1 MSLRNYCLEKKYEPC
16 LRKLAKT
23 GGELFP
29 ALTSVLGKMQSQA
42 GGTVP
47 GPCIQKFKNVFAKV
61 VPSYAGNMQQD
72 ALEFLT
78 YLLDLLHEETKTCP
92 QVFEHRR
99 TTSVVQWPTAENI
112 PQQNPSSP
120 EHHPERSV
128 EPKFSSTAE
137 DSSILSELL
146 EKAHSVA
153 ELGAKGTKR
162 SAFRRLLHRVKRVS
176 RSSSRTRQSKCVEPD
191 PEGSGFL
198 GSAEAAAQER
208 SFLKETFVGHLQ
220 SRLRCCH
227 CKNLTTR
234 NELFWSLA
242 LCVPEEKG
250 KETGT
255 SPVEAPLK
263 ESEISPSEVKPP
275 PSTGKPLTTK
285 DHKVE
290 SDSRSRHISTVNS
303 VVSDRSNTA
312 STCSTPTFSL
322 NDCLDAFTKVEV
334 LDGNDRPTCERCKVP
349 TKAKFQVLVSSLP
362 EILVLQFLRFDS
374 SSCHNKRRNLID
386 FGFELDLGP
395 YTTKGLD
402 ERQRHHTREEV
413 RPPCSTTTT
422 IIARDKT
429 YHRKLSC
436 ALDPP
441 RLMPSR
447 PNRYSTLVLPN
458 LPFPDTVL
466 RLPPH
471 GDRMRRESHSSNNL
485 HIDSNSTYVPPCPST
500 LTLTAESL
508 NSLASIGEGTPCQ
521 KSFHENLDNARYR
534 LYGVVYHRGGTER
547 GHYTA
552 KCLVR
557 LPNSEEQSWYNFDDD
572 NVSPITDLSEIVQ
585 SSAYI
590 LFYERIKEPQLSED
604 VDVNFH
610 IESEESDT
618 QSPLG
623 HAKKLKSCPAS
634 LISPT
639 LSPPAC
645 Q

>member
-198 GSAEAAAQER
+198 SSER
-208 SFLKETFVGHLQ
+208 ICFAILETFVGHLQ

-362 EILVLQFLRFDS
+362 EILVLR
-374 SSCHNKRRNLID
+374 
-386 FGFELDLGP
+386 
-395 YTTKGLD
+395 LD

-590 LFYERIKEPQLSED
+590 LFYERIKEPQLPGVMTEPRRPEMGEGHVAGAAAAAPRRTTTPD
-604 VDVNFH
+604 LNPTEWECHKGH
-610 IESEESDT
+610 IKKEPLQPNS
-618 QSPLG
+618 QSASQPL
-623 HAKKLKSCPAS
+623 HTKH
-634 LISPT
+634 T
-639 LSPPAC
+639 LG
-645 Q
+645 